1 MLAWLCY
8 SLGILGVLYLSYT
21 NGEIREWQFIPI
33 TILCLGIVFKIVVI
47 KKLDNKKKTGTI
59 NGLEEKDRR

>member
-8 SLGILGVLYLSYT
+8 SLMMLGVLYLSYS

-47 KKLDNKKKTGTI
+47 KKLDDKKRNWYNKWTGR
-59 NGLEEKDRR
+59 KR

>member
-8 SLGILGVLYLSYT
+8 SLGMLGILYLSYS
-21 NGEIREWQFIPI
+21 NGEMWDWRFIPI

-47 KKLDNKKKTGTI
+47 KKLDNKKRNWYNKWTGR
-59 NGLEEKDRR
+59 KR